1 MDFRNDDLKK
11 CIETVDLKNIEN
23 NGIICNNLDT
33 GNNSNIKE
41 PVSKKKSKKNK
52 CYNCNKKLG
61 LIVFDCKCGNKYCSK
76 CRQAEI
82 HNCSYDYI
90 KEGRDILEKENPKLS
105 AKKIDK
111 ID

>member
-41 PVSKKKSKKNK
+41 PVSKKKSK
-52 CYNCNKKLG
+52 
-61 LIVFDCKCGNKYCSK
+61 S
-76 CRQAEI
+76 
-82 HNCSYDYI
+82 
-90 KEGRDILEKENPKLS
+90 ILFN
-105 AKKIDK
+105 
-111 ID
+111 